1 MAKPSLTASPQG
13 ILAAKQALT
22 TSGWTQKHLSAL
34 VGCSRQ
40 PITNFFKGE
49 AIAQPIFMQV
59 CVFLNLDWQA
69 IADLQTEPDM
79 DSVTSDQP
87 LNNLDTLVQDLRSK
101 VHSSIQERCSTMRV
115 LDMSYPIGVDDIYTS
130 VNILEQITGH
140 RRKKIDELLQ
150 EYDIEDFDR
159 LGLGKAMELRMP
171 GLKAVHKYQKLIILG
186 KPGAGKTTF
195 LKYLAIQ
202 CNQGY
207 FAANCLP
214 IFVTL
219 KDFAEAVERP
229 SLLDYISHRD
239 INNYAPSADSL
250 AERTAEFYQVFD
262 CGRALVLLDG
272 LDEVRQDDQ
281 ERVLREIR
289 DFSEQFRH
297 NQYVITCR
305 LAAWEYTFEKFT
317 EVEVADFDDAQITTF
332 ATKWFQNKPTTPTAF
347 IRCLTKNNRIH
358 QLAVSPLLLTLLCLA
373 FEESGDF
380 PSSRSELYKEGVDA
394 LLKKWDAKR
403 GIQRDQIYKNLSHQ
417 RKQDLLG
424 QIALSSFQGQEYFL
438 KQQVVEQSIAD
449 YISRLPDANIDCEAL
464 QLDSETVLRSIVAQH
479 GLLVE
484 RAKGIY
490 SFSHLTFQEYFA
502 AREIVLNTHNL
513 ENALQDL
520 LSHLTERRWRE
531 IFLLTTEMLRDASVL
546 LMPMKQA
553 INNLL
558 NTEKLQQFLRNVD
571 LRATAPEFAFC
582 KPAAARAFC
591 FDIDFDI
598 DKNRSVALLL
608 DAKANILVCASFFT
622 RILDDTNLA
631 DGIANAQEYDASATQ
646 KIASA
651 KSADEAMRIA
661 IQIAYESPKLK
672 PDIRKKL
679 DLFKQRLEN
688 QQNDEELEQVA
699 DDARDIAKTRR
710 HLISNTK
717 WQFSEPEKELLRQ
730 YYDANELLLRC
741 LNSDG
746 CLMDRQS
753 RYKIEETLLMP
764 KL

>member
-1 MAKPSLTASPQG
+1 MAKPSLIASPQG

-22 TSGWTQKHLSAL
+22 SAGWTQKHLSAL

-69 IADLQTEPDM
+69 VARNLDI

-87 LNNLDTLVQDLRSK
+87 LDDLDTIQNLRSK
-101 VHSSIQERCSTMRV
+101 VYASIQERCSTMRV

-130 VNILEQITGH
+130 VNVLEQITGH

-159 LGLGKAMELRMP
+159 LGLGKVMELRMP
-171 GLKAVHKYQKLIILG
+171 GLKAVQKYQKLIILG

-214 IFVTL
+214 VFVTL

-229 SLLDYISHRD
+229 TLLAYISHRD
-239 INNYAPSADSL
+239 INNYAPPASYL
-250 AERTAEFYQVFD
+250 EERSAEFYQVFES
-262 CGRALVLLDG
+262 GRALLLLDG

-317 EVEVADFDDAQITTF
+317 EVEVADFDDAQIATF
-332 ATKWFQNKPTTPTAF
+332 ATKWFQNKPTTPNAF
-347 IRCLTKNNRIH
+347 IRCLTKNDRIH

-424 QIALSSFQGQEYFL
+424 QIALSTFQKQEYFL

-449 YISRLPDANIDCEAL
+449 YISRLPDANIDSEAL

-513 ENALQDL
+513 EGSLQDL
-520 LSHLTERRWRE
+520 LSHLTERRWQE
-531 IFLLTTEMLRDASVL
+531 VFLLTTEMLRDASRL

-553 INNLL
+553 IDNLL
-558 NTEKLQQFLRNVD
+558 TTEKLQQFLRDVD

-608 DAKANILVCASFFT
+608 DPKANILVCASFFT

-631 DGIANAQEYDASATQ
+631 DGIASAQEYDANVPTK

-651 KSADEAMRIA
+651 KSANEAMWIA
-661 IQIAYESPKLK
+661 IQIAHESPKLK
-672 PDIRKKL
+672 PDIRSSL
-679 DLFKQRLEN
+679 DIFKQRLEN
-688 QQNDEELEQVA
+688 QENDEEELEQIA
-699 DDARDIAKTRR
+699 DDARDVAKARR
-710 HLISNTK
+710 HLIGNSK

-730 YYDANELLLRC
+730 YYNANELLLRC

-746 CLMDRQS
+746 CLMDHQS
-753 RYKIEETLLMP
+753 RHRIEEMLLMP

>member
-1 MAKPSLTASPQG
+1 L
-13 ILAAKQALT
+13 
-22 TSGWTQKHLSAL
+22 
-34 VGCSRQ
+34 
-40 PITNFFKGE
+40 
-49 AIAQPIFMQV
+49 
-59 CVFLNLDWQA
+59 
-69 IADLQTEPDM
+69 
-79 DSVTSDQP
+79 
-87 LNNLDTLVQDLRSK
+87 
-101 VHSSIQERCSTMRV
+101 
-115 LDMSYPIGVDDIYTS
+115 
-130 VNILEQITGH
+130 
-140 RRKKIDELLQ
+140 
-150 EYDIEDFDR
+150 
-159 LGLGKAMELRMP
+159 
-171 GLKAVHKYQKLIILG
+171 
-186 KPGAGKTTF
+186 
-195 LKYLAIQ
+195 
-202 CNQGY
+202 
-207 FAANCLP
+207 
-214 IFVTL
+214 
-219 KDFAEAVERP
+219 
-229 SLLDYISHRD
+229 
-239 INNYAPSADSL
+239 
-250 AERTAEFYQVFD
+250 
-262 CGRALVLLDG
+262 LLDG

-317 EVEVADFDDAQITTF
+317 EVEVADFDDAQIATF
-332 ATKWFQNKPTTPTAF
+332 ATKWFQNKPTTPNAF
-347 IRCLTKNNRIH
+347 IRCLTKNDRIH

-424 QIALSSFQGQEYFL
+424 QIALSTFQKQEYFL

-449 YISRLPDANIDCEAL
+449 YISRLPDANIDSEAL

-513 ENALQDL
+513 EGSLQDL
-520 LSHLTERRWRE
+520 LSHLTERRWQE
-531 IFLLTTEMLRDASVL
+531 VFLLTTEMLRDASRL

-553 INNLL
+553 IDNLL
-558 NTEKLQQFLRNVD
+558 TTEKLQQFLRDVD

-608 DAKANILVCASFFT
+608 DPKANILVCASFFT

-631 DGIANAQEYDASATQ
+631 DGIASAQEYDANVPTK

-651 KSADEAMRIA
+651 KSANEAMWIA
-661 IQIAYESPKLK
+661 IQIAHESPKLK
-672 PDIRKKL
+672 PDIRSSL
-679 DLFKQRLEN
+679 DIFKQRLEN
-688 QQNDEELEQVA
+688 QENDEEELEQIA
-699 DDARDIAKTRR
+699 DDARDVAKARR
-710 HLISNTK
+710 HLIGNSK

-730 YYDANELLLRC
+730 YYNANELLLRC

-746 CLMDRQS
+746 CLMDHQS
-753 RYKIEETLLMP
+753 RHRIEEMLLMP